1 MVISVASSRCRR
13 LALDTLAWN

>member
-1 MVISVASSRCRR
+1 MVISVASSRRRR